1 MAAPDPIR
9 DQPFERALPNSAEA
23 ERAILGA
30 ILLDNGLISQ
40 AAIELRREQFYIPS
54 HRQIFVA
61 MVALGESQTEITPV
75 AIGEELKKEN
85 ALESVGGY
93 TFITN
98 LTYGLPHS
106 TNITHYTTVVRKKA
120 VLRQ

>member
-40 AAIELRREQFYIPS
+40 AIEQLRPEDFYVPS
-54 HRQIFVA
+54 HRRIFVDDR
-61 MVALGESQTEITPV
+61 ALRT
-75 AIGEELKKEN
+75 
-85 ALESVGGY
+85 
-93 TFITN
+93 
-98 LTYGLPHS
+98 
-106 TNITHYTTVVRKKA
+106 R
-120 VLRQ
+120 R